1 MTAAAAH
8 HPAPHV
14 ARIELRLNDLT
25 QLFNSLDPSPFLDKD
40 LDADAEEFITGWA
53 RELPRD
59 RPLEI
64 VIHLNRLPKE
74 VDTCVQCEH
83 DVREA
88 VRHFFTLRADHERRQ
103 FSELMRIG
111 RTSMLIGLLFVAAC
125 VGASNLIRGEG
136 AMRDTLRESLII
148 VGWVALWRPLEIF
161 LYDWWPI
168 RRHMRLFRRL
178 SEANVTVN
186 APPNAS

>member
-1 MTAAAAH
+1 MPDT
-8 HPAPHV
+8 PIQP

-25 QLFNSLDPSPFLDKD
+25 QLFNSMDPSPFLDKD
-40 LDADAEEFITGWA
+40 LDADAEEFIVGWA

-59 RPLEI
+59 KPLEI
-64 VIHLNRLPKE
+64 VVHLAHPPKTGE
-74 VDTCVQCEH
+74 SNDECSRDVQES
-83 DVREA
+83 
-88 VRHFFTLRADHERRQ
+88 VRHFFALRADHQRRE

-111 RTSMLIGLLFVAAC
+111 RTSMLIGLVFVVAC
-125 VGASNLIRGEG
+125 VALSNLIRGEG
-136 AMRDTLRESLII
+136 AMRETLRESLII

-178 SEANVTVN
+178 SGAKLTVN
-186 APPNAS
+186 APSSGQA